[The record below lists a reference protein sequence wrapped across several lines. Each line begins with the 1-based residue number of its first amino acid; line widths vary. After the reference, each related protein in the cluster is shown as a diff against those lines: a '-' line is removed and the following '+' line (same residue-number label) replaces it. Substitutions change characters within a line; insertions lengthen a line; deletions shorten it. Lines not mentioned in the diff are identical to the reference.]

1 VNKASKW
8 SVIWGNRVAPVKSTF
23 GVLSFLMVLL
33 FSQQGHALY
42 SLPFNL
48 AAPFVAVDPLEL
60 STTDR
65 QWLEKQAVLK
75 IGIATLDYEP
85 IDIASDRNLYQGI
98 SADYLALI
106 GSKLGIRMQVVGFA
120 KADDAVAALR
130 NGAIDII
137 SVANNYERGFEQLRL
152 SKGYLA
158 DRSVVVTRGA
168 GSELAERLKGNT
180 VVVLDGYTNQQV
192 LSAAYPESEIII
204 APSLFS
210 AMEAVSQ
217 GEADAF
223 IGNEVIA
230 RSYLSLRPYLG
241 LRIHS
246 DSALPQDAFSFAV
259 RDGQTPLLA
268 LIDAA
273 LGSMGPSINREVL
286 SRWTLGLGADVASQ
300 RVALNRSER
309 EWLTRHP
316 VVTIASDQH
325 PPYIYRDKDG
335 QWVGL
340 NIDVLRRI
348 SRMTGLQ
355 FVHKEV
361 ASITETYDL
370 LRSGQAQMN
379 TVLGENAERRK
390 LLNFSHSFGGNSWVF
405 VVKSDQPSPRSLS
418 ELTGKTL
425 ALPARHA
432 LEADIKRDFPGIK
445 LLLVEN
451 YSEARRLVRS
461 GEAAAT
467 IQNEAGA
474 HLSTPGQLKVGR
486 SVEGWWSPDRFSV
499 IKSHPQ
505 LLSILNKS
513 LEEFPVAEMRAIRSK
528 WLSALAPQPS
538 IWSRVPSWLYWLL
551 VLAVLMVFVSL
562 VWSSRLKVQI
572 KQRLK
577 AEEALRDQLA
587 FKHALL
593 DGIPNPIYVRDLN
606 GRLIS
611 CNRSYEQSL
620 GVSFEQ
626 MNGRR
631 LIDIELIPGEI
642 SEQLHGDYLQL
653 LATRQPIFADRSMTL
668 PGKHIDVLHWS
679 VPLYRADGELQG
691 LLSGWSDVTE
701 SKRLERQ
708 LLEAKLLAG
717 QASALK
723 AGNL

>member
-1 VNKASKW
+1 MKIASKW
-8 SVIWGNRVAPVKSTF
+8 SVICGKRVAPVKSTF

-33 FSQQGHALY
+33 FSQQGNALY
-42 SLPFNL
+42 SLPFSM

-60 STTDR
+60 SATDR
-65 QWLEKQAVLK
+65 QWLDAQGVLK
-75 IGIATLDYEP
+75 VGIATLDYEP
-85 IDIASDRNLYQGI
+85 VDIASDRNLYQGI

-106 GSKLGIRMQVVGFA
+106 GSKLGIRMQVVGFTR
-120 KADDAVAALR
+120 ADDAIKALR
-130 NGAIDII
+130 EGGIDII
-137 SVANNYERGFEQLRL
+137 TIANDYERESEQLRL

-158 DRSVVVTRGA
+158 DRSVVVARGA
-168 GSELAERLKGNT
+168 GSGLADGLKGNT
-180 VVVLDGYTNQQV
+180 FVVLDGYTSQQA
-192 LSAAYPESEIII
+192 LHAAYPDSEIII

-241 LRIHS
+241 LQIHS

-259 RDGQTPLLA
+259 RDGPTPLLA

-273 LGSMGPSINREVL
+273 LASMGPSINREVL

-309 EWLTRHP
+309 EWITRHP
-316 VVTIASDQH
+316 IVTIASDQH

-355 FVHKEV
+355 FVHREV
-361 ASITETYDL
+361 GSINQTYDL

-379 TVLGENAERRK
+379 TTLGENAERRK

-405 VVKSDQPSPRSLS
+405 VVRSDEASPRSLR
-418 ELTGKTL
+418 ELVGKTL

-432 LEADIKRDFPGIK
+432 LEADIKRDFPGVE
-445 LLLVEN
+445 LRLVAN
-451 YSEARRLVRS
+451 YEEARGLVRS

-474 HLSTPGQLKVGR
+474 HLSPPDQLKVGR

-505 LLSILNKS
+505 LLGILNKS
-513 LEEFPVAEMRAIRSK
+513 LEEFPVAEMRAVRSK

-538 IWSRVPSWLYWLL
+538 IWSRVPGWLYWLL
-551 VLAVLMVFVSL
+551 VLAVLTGLVSL
-562 VWSSRLKVQI
+562 AWSSRLKVQI
-572 KQRLK
+572 KQRLS

-587 FKHALL
+587 SSMLCLMAF
-593 DGIPNPIYVRDLN
+593 PIRFT
-606 GRLIS
+606 
-611 CNRSYEQSL
+611 CE
-620 GVSFEQ
+620 
-626 MNGRR
+626 
-631 LIDIELIPGEI
+631 
-642 SEQLHGDYLQL
+642 
-653 LATRQPIFADRSMTL
+653 T
-668 PGKHIDVLHWS
+668 
-679 VPLYRADGELQG
+679 
-691 LLSGWSDVTE
+691 
-701 SKRLERQ
+701 
-708 LLEAKLLAG
+708 
-717 QASALK
+717 
-723 AGNL
+723 